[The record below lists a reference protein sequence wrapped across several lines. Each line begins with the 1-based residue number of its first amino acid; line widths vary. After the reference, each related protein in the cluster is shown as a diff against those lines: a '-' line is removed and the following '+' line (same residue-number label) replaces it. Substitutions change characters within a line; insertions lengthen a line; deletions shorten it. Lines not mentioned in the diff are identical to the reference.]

1 MQQTQLSTTEFSE
14 TGSSSGQTMVMER
27 PATVVVAGKPGFLP
41 PLRGKFSARLVA
53 IISVAVLVVT
63 GLLLWGAGVF
73 SATTPRVS
81 LAVVGPASLSKQV
94 AATLDANKT
103 APLQAA
109 VSHSEKAATR
119 QVRNDSASAILV
131 VDPPGTTDT
140 LQVPSN
146 ASKAQATQLEDLVR
160 AAEAS
165 LHRTV
170 TVTTV
175 ATTATH

>member
-1 MQQTQLSTTEFSE
+1 MQQTELNTTEFSE
-14 TGSSSGQTMVMER
+14 TGSNSGQTMVMER
-27 PATVVVAGKPGFLP
+27 PATVAVGRQAGVPAPATRQVL
-41 PLRGKFSARLVA
+41 SALVA

-73 SATTPRVS
+73 SSTTPRVS

-146 ASKAQATQLEDLVR
+146 ASKAQATQLENLVR
-160 AAEAS
+160 SAEAS

-175 ATTATH
+175 AATATH